1 MRYAATVIASSV
13 ISLSVA
19 TGIPAAHAAGATNA
33 AGGES
38 RGFLAPTN
46 LVDSLA
52 LLPPPPEAGSP
63 DAATDRAAQ
72 QASAPLRD
80 TPRWRMAI
88 RDAEFKYPRAVDA
101 FACAAG
107 VAING
112 KTTPHLERLL
122 FRVLADASAATQKA
136 KAAYARKRPF
146 VMAGTSTC
154 QPEFEDE
161 LRNNGSYPSGHA
173 SFGWAWALVL
183 SEVQPTRTDALM
195 QRGYAF
201 GQSRVICGYHWQ
213 SDVNA
218 GRLVGAAVV
227 AQLHANPVFMSE
239 LVLAQQEVAAARL
252 SGAAKPDCSLD
263 QAMLQ

>member
-1 MRYAATVIASSV
+1 MRLAATVIA
-13 ISLSVA
+13 LSA
-19 TGIPAAHAAGATNA
+19 LLWMPAVHAADAANA
-33 AGGES
+33 AGGED
-38 RGFLAPTN
+38 RGFLAQTG

-52 LLPPPPEAGSP
+52 LLPPPPEAGSS

-72 QASAPLRD
+72 QATAPLRD
-80 TPRWRMAI
+80 TPRWRMAV
-88 RDAEFKYPRAVDA
+88 RDAEYKHPRAVDA

-107 VAING
+107 VAINS
-112 KTTPHLERLL
+112 KTTPHLQRLL

-146 VMAGTSTC
+146 VVAGTSTC
-154 QPEFEDE
+154 QPEFEEE

-183 SEVQPTRTDALM
+183 SEIQPARTDALM

-252 SGAAKPDCSLD
+252 SGAATPDCALD